1 MNTRFSRRHFMGSAA
16 AALGA
21 LGLRP
26 GSALGVAL
34 RPPPPGLAPLDPYD
48 DLAKLSSNENPY
60 GPSDKMMASMNV
72 AWKYSNRYGY
82 PDGDI
87 HEKIAEHHG
96 VSTGNI
102 IMNAGSGETLR
113 VAGLTFL
120 RHEEKVVGV
129 EPTYTSVYRVASGI
143 DADVIAR
150 PLLPDH
156 TQDIDDLIKVTRRN
170 YRDVGLVYVCNPNNP
185 TGVIVPDD
193 DIRRLLDGIPE
204 DIPVLIDEAYHHF
217 IRDPAYATAVPYI
230 KEGRKVI
237 VTRTFSKIYGMAGL
251 RLGYGIAPAEMI
263 DEMRT
268 RSTGSV
274 NALVRWGAVAALEDH
289 ESEAWV
295 RDTTI
300 KLREA
305 TAEQLRSQGF
315 EVIPSETNFFM
326 VHTGRPAS
334 EVRAEFRK
342 RDVAVGRD
350 FPPMLDYLR
359 VSIGTEEE
367 MKRFMA
373 AWNEIFPDGMTTTGA
388 SSSR

>member
-1 MNTRFSRRHFMGSAA
+1 MNTTFSRRHFMGGAA

-26 GSALGVAL
+26 NSALGAVL
-34 RPPPPGLAPLDPYD
+34 RPPPKGLAPLDAYD

-60 GPSDKMMASMNV
+60 GPSDKMMEAMNV

-87 HEKIAEHHG
+87 VEKIAEHHG
-96 VSTGNI
+96 VGTENI

-113 VAGLTFL
+113 VAGHAFL
-120 RHEEKVVGV
+120 GHDEKVVGV
-129 EPTYTSVYRVASGI
+129 EPTFMTVYQVASGI

-156 TQDIDDLIKVTRRN
+156 TQDIDDLIQVTRRN
-170 YRDVGLVYVCNPNNP
+170 YRDVGMVYICNPNNP
-185 TGVIVPDD
+185 TGVIVSAD

-217 IRDPAYATAVPYI
+217 IQDPSYATAVPYI
-230 KEGRKVI
+230 KEDRKVL

-251 RLGYGIAPAEMI
+251 RLGYGIAPADMI
-263 DEMRT
+263 SQMREY
-268 RSTGSV
+268 STGSV
-274 NALVRWGAVAALEDH
+274 NALVKWGGVAALQDH
-289 ESEAWV
+289 ESEKWV
-295 RDTTI
+295 KETTI
-300 KLREA
+300 ALREA
-305 TAEQLRSQGF
+305 TVSELRNQGF

-326 VHTGRPAS
+326 VHTGRPAA
-334 EVRAEFRK
+334 EVRAAFRQ
-342 RDVAVGRD
+342 RDVAVGRN

-359 VSIGTEEE
+359 VSIGTEDE
-367 MKRFMA
+367 MKRFLT
-373 AWNEIFPDGMTTTGA
+373 AWNEIFPEGMTATGT
-388 SSSR
+388 R